1 MIGPSVKI
9 KICGNTNLED
19 ARKAADLGAD
29 ALGFIF
35 FKKSPRDIASSE
47 ARKIISE
54 LPPFVQTVGVFVN
67 ETVDKVN
74 RTVEYCK
81 LDAVQLHGDES
92 PSYCKKIRA
101 RTVLKAIRVKDLES
115 VTDLDRFP
123 VTGFLLDAYS
133 DAARGGTGQTFD
145 WTLALKAK
153 RSGPVIVAGGM
164 SPSNVY
170 RAISQIK
177 PYGVDVCSGV
187 EAYPGA
193 KDPAKLEAFFK
204 AVRG

>member
-1 MIGPSVKI
+1 MRQAVKI

-19 ARKAADLGAD
+19 AKKAAELGAD

-35 FKKSPRDIASSE
+35 FKKSPRDISS
-47 ARKIISE
+47 ADAKKIISS

-81 LDAVQLHGDES
+81 LDGVQLHGDES
-92 PSYCKKIRA
+92 PAYCKKIRA

-115 VTDLDRFP
+115 VSGLDRFP
-123 VTGFLLDAYS
+123 VSGFLLDAHS
-133 DAARGGTGQTFD
+133 DSAHGGTGQTFD

-153 RSGPVIVAGGM
+153 RSGPVIVAGGL
-164 SPSNVY
+164 SPSNVF
-170 RAISQIK
+170 RAINQIR

-187 EAYPGA
+187 EAYPGV
-193 KDPAKLEAFFK
+193 KDLAKLEAFFQ